1 MTRTFL
7 LIGYTFILSL
17 AGAGT
22 RAGLAPATVERGE
35 THAYSGLA
43 QTCLSTHVFNDC
55 NSSGYITF
63 GFNAISGAGSGTS
76 DPLTIQRSNMD
87 VGINN
92 NSPQAKLHIKGGGTD
107 NTTSSLLVNNNA
119 NAEVF
124 RILDNGK
131 IGIGTANP
139 QSTLAVSGDITAK
152 KIVVT
157 STGWSD
163 YVFDDDYHLPGL
175 LQVEEYIHHNRHLPE
190 VVSAA
195 EVKKNGVDLGASQTI
210 LLKKV
215 EELTLY
221 LIEEHKELE
230 KLKEENKKLAARL
243 H

>member
-7 LIGYTFILSL
+7 LIGYALLLSL
-17 AGAGT
+17 TGAAPRVDET
-22 RAGLAPATVERGE
+22 RSF
-35 THAYSGLA
+35 SGLA

-63 GFNAISGAGSGTS
+63 GFNAISGAGTGVS

-92 NSPQAKLHIKGGGTD
+92 NTPQAKLHIKGGGTD

-119 NAEVF
+119 NAELF
-124 RILDNGK
+124 RILDNGNV
-131 IGIGTANP
+131 GIGTANP
-139 QSTLAVSGDITAK
+139 QSTLAVSGNITAK

-157 STGWSD
+157 SQGWSD
-163 YVFDDDYHLPGL
+163 YVFDDDYHLPAL
-175 LQVEEYIHHNRHLPE
+175 PQVEEYIHRNRHLPE
-190 VVSAA
+190 VISAE
-195 EVKKNGVDLGASQTI
+195 EVKKNGVDLGASQAI

-221 LIEEHKELE
+221 LIEEHKELK
-230 KLKEENKKLAARL
+230 KLKEQNQQLEAKLNARL